1 VPVRLTVC
9 GLPLALSVMVSV
21 AVRLPKVVG
30 VNVRLIVQLPFAS
43 TELPQLFVCPKS
55 PGFVPVI

>member
-1 VPVRLTVC
+1 
-9 GLPLALSVMVSV
+9 
-21 AVRLPKVVG
+21 